1 MKMTKKVFAAL
12 ALIAAVSL
20 AGCGNSANSTNTAN
34 TKDAASSTAKSTDNK
49 DAASSAAKTTDNK
62 NAKKIRFATGGTTGT
77 YYAYGGV
84 ISQTLQEVLPDISLT
99 VHSSGA
105 SKANIFEIVDG
116 EADMALV
123 QNDVAD
129 YAYKGTDL
137 FEKDGPSKGFS
148 ALGGAYSEVVQVVA
162 NSSINSIA
170 DLKGKTVSVGDAGS
184 GTEFNARQLLDAYG
198 LSFNDIKVQNLSFGD
213 SAEALKDGKI
223 DAFFC
228 VAGAP
233 TTAVVELATTNSIHV
248 LSVDEDKMQV
258 LKSKYP
264 FYTEYKI
271 PAGTYKGVDNE
282 VTSAAVKATFIVSDK
297 LDEDTVYQMTKAI
310 FENKSK
316 IAHAKAEQL
325 DPKFAVEGITIPFHP
340 GAQKYYKEVG
350 AMK

>member
-1 MKMTKKVFAAL
+1 M
-12 ALIAAVSL
+12 
-20 AGCGNSANSTNTAN
+20 
-34 TKDAASSTAKSTDNK
+34 
-49 DAASSAAKTTDNK
+49 
-62 NAKKIRFATGGTTGT
+62 
-77 YYAYGGV
+77 
-84 ISQTLQEVLPDISLT
+84 
-99 VHSSGA
+99 
-105 SKANIFEIVDG
+105 
-116 EADMALV
+116 
-123 QNDVAD
+123 
-129 YAYKGTDL
+129 
-137 FEKDGPSKGFS
+137 
-148 ALGGAYSEVVQVVA
+148 
-162 NSSINSIA
+162 
-170 DLKGKTVSVGDAGS
+170 
-184 GTEFNARQLLDAYG
+184 DAYG

>member
-20 AGCGNSANSTNTAN
+20 AGCGNSTNTTN

-228 VAGAP
+228 VAG
-233 TTAVVELATTNSIHV
+233 
-248 LSVDEDKMQV
+248 
-258 LKSKYP
+258 
-264 FYTEYKI
+264 
-271 PAGTYKGVDNE
+271 G
-282 VTSAAVKATFIVSDK
+282 
-297 LDEDTVYQMTKAI
+297 
-310 FENKSK
+310 
-316 IAHAKAEQL
+316 
-325 DPKFAVEGITIPFHP
+325 
-340 GAQKYYKEVG
+340 
-350 AMK
+350 

>member
-12 ALIAAVSL
+12 TLIAAVSL

-84 ISQTLQEVLPDISLT
+84 ISQTLQEILPDISLT

-162 NSSINSIA
+162 NPSINSIA

-184 GTEFNARQLLDAYG
+184 GTEFNAHQLLDAYG

-213 SAEALKDGKI
+213 SELALKDGKI

-248 LSVDEDKMQV
+248 LSVDEDKMKV
-258 LKSKYP
+258 LQSKYP

>member
-12 ALIAAVSL
+12 TLIAAVSL

-137 FEKDGPSKGFS
+137 FEKDGPSIGR
-148 ALGGAYSEVVQVVA
+148 
-162 NSSINSIA
+162 SIFRSR
-170 DLKGKTVSVGDAGS
+170 S
-184 GTEFNARQLLDAYG
+184 G
-198 LSFNDIKVQNLSFGD
+198 
-213 SAEALKDGKI
+213 
-223 DAFFC
+223 C
-228 VAGAP
+228 
-233 TTAVVELATTNSIHV
+233 
-248 LSVDEDKMQV
+248 
-258 LKSKYP
+258 SKL
-264 FYTEYKI
+264 FY
-271 PAGTYKGVDNE
+271 
-282 VTSAAVKATFIVSDK
+282 
-297 LDEDTVYQMTKAI
+297 
-310 FENKSK
+310 
-316 IAHAKAEQL
+316 QL
-325 DPKFAVEGITIPFHP
+325 DC
-340 GAQKYYKEVG
+340 
-350 AMK
+350 

>member
-12 ALIAAVSL
+12 TLIAAVSL

-84 ISQTLQEVLPDISLT
+84 ISQTLQEILPD
-99 VHSSGA
+99 A

-248 LSVDEDKMQV
+248 LSVDEDKMKV
-258 LKSKYP
+258 LQSKYP

>member
-12 ALIAAVSL
+12 ALVAAVSL

-34 TKDAASSTAKSTDNK
+34 TK

-137 FEKDGPSKGFS
+137 FEKDCPRDF
-148 ALGGAYSEVVQVVA
+148 LHW
-162 NSSINSIA
+162 
-170 DLKGKTVSVGDAGS
+170 
-184 GTEFNARQLLDAYG
+184 
-198 LSFNDIKVQNLSFGD
+198 
-213 SAEALKDGKI
+213 AERI
-223 DAFFC
+223 
-228 VAGAP
+228 
-233 TTAVVELATTNSIHV
+233 
-248 LSVDEDKMQV
+248 
-258 LKSKYP
+258 LKS
-264 FYTEYKI
+264 FR
-271 PAGTYKGVDNE
+271 
-282 VTSAAVKATFIVSDK
+282 
-297 LDEDTVYQMTKAI
+297 L
-310 FENKSK
+310 
-316 IAHAKAEQL
+316 
-325 DPKFAVEGITIPFHP
+325 
-340 GAQKYYKEVG
+340 
-350 AMK
+350 